1 VNVIAVNNLGSEVE
15 ILKEQEEVDS
25 MNGER

>member
-1 VNVIAVNNLGSEVE
+1 MNVIAVNNLGSEVE